1 MRKVR
6 IKTLPTAQSGL
17 DVKMGTS
24 GRGMQA
30 GLGLNSNTMPWPVM
44 AGQMAQPDTE
54 VNKTLKPVARE
65 GANLEAEKGETAFT
79 DLVGDGIPQLYKIG
93 GERHYAGGTPL
104 NLPED
109 SFIYSRDKKMKIGG
123 PILESFGKHKDTKD
137 KFTPADLS
145 NQYQINDFR
154 KALADPDTDK
164 LQRETAEMMIAN
176 YNLKLG
182 KLGLVQESKK
192 GFPDG
197 IPAIA
202 MPYLETMQ
210 VDPTQFM
217 MQNPQG
223 QGPQGMPDQPAA
235 DNVAKY
241 GITVAQNGKTVTKY
255 NTEEEYKKHLRDPWS
270 KEKEAAQI
278 EWNKEAI
285 KQKRFDDISASL
297 SPETKAA
304 NKKIL
309 EHQYNIAQFKL
320 HPESTPDPYTGYWD
334 RTENNNLMSRGFFG
348 DAPGFT
354 PDPRVDEAFR
364 KIWPGNLTEKSI
376 PGKTLEWATNIAS
389 MPQKELNYLMTNL
402 YETPGQTVKRSNPNL
417 DSGTELLIDVAT
429 DPFIMRSASKAVIEG
444 VASGV
449 KDLTYGTVKKSLPY
463 VKTAAIATA
472 DFAKKYGPKVADKIV
487 AGLKKVGLEITKENL
502 ERVAQTLPQIVSHF
516 HREETPE
523 SLSSVYYAPELYNPS
538 ETVNQVATPKVQQA
552 AAAPQAQ
559 FVQGKVQAIVPP
571 GMVTDTAVAPAK
583 ALTPEQEYEAY
594 MKANPPKKKKLGGDI
609 QKFDGGGSYTTNGPY
624 ITYEDGSVM
633 NSKNST
639 WVKHA
644 NPEWGKSTTK
654 PSTKPSA
661 KADPMMGTYTPSVME
676 ALRKKEAEGY
686 EIFAPKTKSTGKE
699 REVLQHQQKKVHNVY
714 GEVDWSPEQQADF
727 KERHGW
733 VYEQKP
739 DFNPTDETVVG
750 TWPKGTKRNG
760 KDVSGQP
767 MTKGQ
772 QDTYWFQQ
780 EAEKNVPGY
789 FNQGVAGTEFDAL
802 MGEHTFS
809 VPGWKKK
816 EAKPGEPTP
825 VVTKQGERIKQAV
838 LGPDY
843 KTPGPE
849 WWLQDKIRTAGAFG
863 DLMGIKK
870 YNPWQATPGVAYGE
884 RTFFDPT
891 RELAANAEQV
901 NLGVQGAS
909 TYSGPQ
915 SFAATAAFLQGQGAK
930 NAANTMASYNNLN
943 VNASNALSDMNT
955 DIFNR
960 ASQQRAANAT
970 QLFDKQTIVNQQFDN
985 SKNLARQNLRQG
997 FMDAITNR
1005 ANTYN
1010 LNTLYP
1016 QFAVAP
1022 GSGGMAYNIPGS
1034 NRKLNSK
1041 YQDQQDAIEG
1051 MKAIHNIQGLSD
1063 TEKLHIYD
1071 NMYGKGN
1078 KAASNDSQGYEAYQ
1092 GKVS

>member
-241 GITVAQNGKTVTKY
+241 GMTVAQQGKTIKSPSLDELYRNQQNILANIDKPGFADLYDRLETQIQAKKAKGEKLSGTTSA
-255 NTEEEYKKHLRDPWS
+255 TEPTGWYDAKGVRQDTP
-270 KEKEAAQI
+270 AQGS
-278 EWNKEAI
+278 E
-285 KQKRFDDISASL
+285 
-297 SPETKAA
+297 
-304 NKKIL
+304 
-309 EHQYNIAQFKL
+309 
-320 HPESTPDPYTGYWD
+320 GYWD
-334 RTENNNLMSRGFFG
+334 RAVDRFG
-348 DAPGFT
+348 
-354 PDPRVDEAFR
+354 PDWSNEQFVAEGTDPSKLSGKIPTQAAKVTKEAVS
-364 KIWPGNLTEKSI
+364 KLNPANAEGALDYAGNLF
-376 PGKTLEWATNIAS
+376 S
-389 MPQKELNYLMTNL
+389 MPQKAINL
-402 YETPGQTVKRSNPNL
+402 GLTGNYETPGTTYLRTNPENAGKAFALDVIADPLNLVGIAELKQGAKLVAKVAPIVGEAAVKALSYVAAKAPEVAKYV
-417 DSGTELLIDVAT
+417 TELV
-429 DPFIMRSASKAVIEG
+429 VQ
-444 VASGV
+444 
-449 KDLTYGTVKKSLPY
+449 
-463 VKTAAIATA
+463 
-472 DFAKKYGPKVADKIV
+472 YGPKILENPVVQNMMRTAVVKGVQESSSTPHDKASIQEQWKNINEGKQ
-487 AGLKKVGLEITKENL
+487 AIGLDTPTTLKKNVPAPAKT
-502 ERVAQTLPQIVSHF
+502 PQ
-516 HREETPE
+516 
-523 SLSSVYYAPELYNPS
+523 
-538 ETVNQVATPKVQQA
+538 
-552 AAAPQAQ
+552 PQAQ

-1022 GSGGMAYNIPGS
+1022 GSGGMAYNVPGS
-1034 NRKLNSK
+1034 NRDLNSK

-1063 TEKLHIYD
+1063 TEKAALYD
-1071 NMYGKGN
+1071 SMYGKGN
-1078 KAASNDSQGYEAYQ
+1078 KAASNNSQGYEAYQ